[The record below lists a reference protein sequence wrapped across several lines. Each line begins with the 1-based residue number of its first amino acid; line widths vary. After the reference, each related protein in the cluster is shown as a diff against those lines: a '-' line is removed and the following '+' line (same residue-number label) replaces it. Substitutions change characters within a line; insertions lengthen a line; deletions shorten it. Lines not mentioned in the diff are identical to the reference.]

1 MTCRLWTTAV
11 RRRSLLADLPT
22 SLRDCVRVEESH
34 LSLDLSDCALD
45 VQVILDL
52 AHQMLAKA
60 DEAEAQ
66 NGSSPI

>member
-52 AHQMLAKA
+52 AHRA
-60 DEAEAQ
+60 
-66 NGSSPI
+66 